1 MTAIQICALIALI
14 ILAGLLVWAG
24 YFMGRTDG
32 MSAGMKQSDDILRAE
47 SAKTIR
53 ELRASLD
60 FIKADHAHLAHF
72 SKRLQQALTL
82 GNPERQTLLDIAEK
96 LRIAADTFAAFRTGK
111 KLERETLALREEAL
125 AMAELL
131 KPAEITGHAKVEIVP
146 LRIPLSTDDAEK
158 AAIFFQQDD
167 QAIATTAQSRGAA

>member
-24 YFMGRTDG
+24 YFMGHSDG
-32 MSAGMKQSDDILRAE
+32 MSAGMKESDDIQRTE

-60 FIKADHAHLAHF
+60 FIKADHAHLAQF

-82 GNPERQTLLDIAEK
+82 GEPERQTLLDIAEK
-96 LRIAADTFAAFRTGK
+96 LRIAAETFAAFRTGK
-111 KLERETLALREEAL
+111 KLERETRVLRDQAL
-125 AMAELL
+125 AIAALL
-131 KPAEITGHAKVEIVP
+131 EPANQE
-146 LRIPLSTDDAEK
+146 S
-158 AAIFFQQDD
+158 AA
-167 QAIATTAQSRGAA
+167 

>member
-14 ILAGLLVWAG
+14 ILAGPLVWVG
-24 YFMGRTDG
+24 YIMGRTDG

-53 ELRASLD
+53 ELRASLE
-60 FIKADHAHLAHF
+60 FIKADHAHLAQF
-72 SKRLQQALTL
+72 SKRFQQALAL
-82 GNPERQTLLDIAEK
+82 GNPERQTLLEIAGK

-111 KLERETLALREEAL
+111 KIERETRALIDQAL

-131 KPAEITGHAKVEIVP
+131 KPAEIRGHAKVEVRP
-146 LRIPLSTDDAEK
+146 LLIALSTDDAEK
-158 AAIFFQQDD
+158 AAVFFQQEH
-167 QAIATTAQSRGAA
+167 QAITTAAQSRGAA

>member
-24 YFMGRTDG
+24 YFMGHSDG
-32 MSAGMKQSDDILRAE
+32 MSAGMKESDNIQRVE

-60 FIKADHAHLAHF
+60 FIKADHARLAQF

-82 GNPERQTLLDIAEK
+82 GEPERQTLLEIAEK
-96 LRIAADTFAAFRTGK
+96 LRIAADTYAAFRTGK
-111 KLERETLALREEAL
+111 KLERETRVLRDQAL
-125 AMAELL
+125 AIAALL
-131 KPAEITGHAKVEIVP
+131 EPANQE
-146 LRIPLSTDDAEK
+146 S
-158 AAIFFQQDD
+158 AA
-167 QAIATTAQSRGAA
+167 

>member
-24 YFMGRTDG
+24 YIMGRTDG

-47 SAKTIR
+47 SAKTIS
-53 ELRASLD
+53 ELRASLK
-60 FIKADHAHLAHF
+60 FIKADHAHLAQF

-82 GNPERQTLLDIAEK
+82 GNPERQTLLEIAEK

-111 KLERETLALREEAL
+111 KLERETRALIDQAL
-125 AMAELL
+125 AMADLL
-131 KPAEITGHAKVEIVP
+131 KPAELTGLAKVEVFP
-146 LRIPLSTDDAEK
+146 LRIALSTDDAEN
-158 AAIFFQQDD
+158 AAVFFQQEH
-167 QAIATTAQSRGAA
+167 QAIATAAQSRGAA

>member
-24 YFMGRTDG
+24 YFMGHSDG
-32 MSAGMKQSDDILRAE
+32 MSAGTKESDDIQRAE

-60 FIKADHAHLAHF
+60 FIKADHAHLAQF

-82 GNPERQTLLDIAEK
+82 GEPERQTLLDMAEK
-96 LRIAADTFAAFRTGK
+96 LRIAAETFAAFRTGK
-111 KLERETLALREEAL
+111 KLERETRVLRDQAL
-125 AMAELL
+125 AIAALL
-131 KPAEITGHAKVEIVP
+131 EPANQE
-146 LRIPLSTDDAEK
+146 S
-158 AAIFFQQDD
+158 AA
-167 QAIATTAQSRGAA
+167 

>member
-24 YFMGRTDG
+24 YFMGHSDG
-32 MSAGMKQSDDILRAE
+32 MSAGMKESDNIQRAE

-60 FIKADHAHLAHF
+60 FIKADHARLAQF

-82 GNPERQTLLDIAEK
+82 GEPERQTLLDIAEK
-96 LRIAADTFAAFRTGK
+96 LRIAAETFAAFRTGK
-111 KLERETLALREEAL
+111 KLERETRVLRNQAL
-125 AMAELL
+125 AIAALL
-131 KPAEITGHAKVEIVP
+131 EPANQE
-146 LRIPLSTDDAEK
+146 S
-158 AAIFFQQDD
+158 AA
-167 QAIATTAQSRGAA
+167 